1 MKEPL
6 KFFLIAGEPSGDL
19 HGAKLIKAIKSLQ
32 PLSSFMGH
40 GGYLMEKEGMKIVE
54 HCNNLSVMGFK
65 EVIVHLPRIWAI
77 MNNTIALV
85 KRVKPDRIILIDYP
99 GFNLRFAKNISKFG
113 IPISYFILPQA
124 WAWKSKRVEIIK
136 KYFDQS
142 FSIFPFEQKWYR
154 SKGVDTKY
162 YGHPFIEI
170 DHLNE
175 NRAQFFKRH
184 KLNQKEKL
192 IALLPGS
199 RQQEINNHWGIYIE
213 TVALLKKT
221 YPNLQVII
229 AKSDNV
235 TFPKADKSFKI
246 EKNAKKA
253 IIASD
258 IAIVASGTATLECA
272 IEGTPLVVCYKV
284 SSLTWFLAKLM
295 VKVEHSSIVN
305 LIAGKKIVPEFLQSE
320 MKPNIIKNKLI
331 ELIDE
336 KSKIRNQMME
346 DFLTIKNKLGTPG
359 VYAKIANEI
368 LKATKHEKNI

>member
-6 KFFLIAGEPSGDL
+6 KFFFIAGEPSGDL

-77 MNNTIALV
+77 MNNTIALI

-192 IALLPGS
+192 LALLPGS

-213 TVALLKKT
+213 TVALLKRT

-284 SSLTWFLAKLM
+284 STLTWLLAKFL
-295 VKVEHSSIVN
+295 VKVEHYSIVN
-305 LIAGKKIVPEFLQSE
+305 LIAGKKIIPEFLQSE
-320 MKPNIIKNKLI
+320 MEPNIIKNKLI

-336 KSKIRNQMME
+336 KSKLRNQMME
-346 DFLTIKNKLGTPG
+346 DFLTIKDKLGTPG

-368 LKATKHEKNI
+368 LKATLSLIHI

>member
-6 KFFLIAGEPSGDL
+6 KFFFIAGEPSGDL

-40 GGYLMEKEGMKIVE
+40 GGYLMEKEGMKIIE

-170 DHLNE
+170 DHLDE

-192 IALLPGS
+192 LALLPGS

-213 TVALLKKT
+213 TVALLKRT

-246 EKNAKKA
+246 EKNAKRA

-284 SSLTWFLAKLM
+284 STLTWLLAKLL

-336 KSKIRNQMME
+336 KSKLRNQMME
-346 DFLTIKNKLGTPG
+346 DFLTIKDKLGTPG

-368 LKATKHEKNI
+368 LKATKT

>member
-1 MKEPL
+1 MKKTL
-6 KFFLIAGEPSGDL
+6 RFFLIAGEPSGDL

-32 PLSSFMGH
+32 PFSSFMGH

-65 EVIVHLPRIWAI
+65 EVAVHLPRIWTI
-77 MNNTIALV
+77 MNKTVTLV
-85 KRVKPDRIILIDYP
+85 KKLKPDRIILIDYP
-99 GFNLRFAKNISKFG
+99 GFNLRFAQNISKFG

-142 FSIFPFEQKWYR
+142 FSIFPFEHKWYR

-162 YGHPFIEI
+162 YGHPFMEI

-175 NRAQFFKRH
+175 NRVQFFKRH
-184 KLNQKEKL
+184 NLNQKEKL

-199 RQQEINNHWGIYIE
+199 RQQEINKHWKIYIE
-213 TVALLKKT
+213 TVDLLKKT
-221 YPNLQVII
+221 YPTLQVIVG
-229 AKSDNV
+229 KSNNV
-235 TFPKADKSFKI
+235 TFPNADKSFKI

-284 SSLTWFLAKLM
+284 SPLTWLLAKFM
-295 VKVEHSSIVN
+295 VKVEYTSIVN
-305 LIAGKKIVPEFLQSE
+305 LIAEKKIVPEFLQSK
-320 MKPNIIKNKLI
+320 MKPNIIKTKLI
-331 ELIDE
+331 QLIDE
-336 KSKIRNQMME
+336 KSKFRNKMME
-346 DFLTIKNKLGTPG
+346 DFITIKNKLGGSG

-368 LKATKHEKNI
+368 LKSTKP

>member
-1 MKEPL
+1 MREPL

-19 HGAKLIKAIKSLQ
+19 HGAKLIKAIKSLK
-32 PLSSFMGH
+32 PFSSFIGH
-40 GGYLMEKEGMKIVE
+40 GGYLMEKEGMRIVE

-65 EVIVHLPRIWAI
+65 EVVVHLPRIWRI
-77 MNNTIALV
+77 MISTVALV
-85 KRVKPDRIILIDYP
+85 KRIRPDRIILIDYP

-154 SKGVDTKY
+154 SKGVNTKY
-162 YGHPFIEI
+162 FGHPFIEV
-170 DHLNE
+170 DHVDEDRN
-175 NRAQFFKRH
+175 QFFKRH
-184 KLNQKEKL
+184 NLNQKEKL

-199 RQQEINNHWGIYIE
+199 RQQEINKHWGIYIE
-213 TVALLKKT
+213 TVALLKKE
-221 YPNLQVII
+221 YPNLQVIVG
-229 AKSDNV
+229 KSDNV
-235 TFPKADKSFKI
+235 AFPTTDRSFKI
-246 EKNAKKA
+246 EQNSKKA

-284 SSLTWFLAKLM
+284 SSLTWLLAKLM
-295 VKVEHSSIVN
+295 VNVEHSSIVN
-305 LIAGKKIVPEFLQSE
+305 LIAGKTIVPEFLQSE
-320 MKPNIIKNKLI
+320 MKPNTIKNKLI

-336 KSKIRNQMME
+336 KSKLRNQMIE
-346 DFLTIKNKLGTPG
+346 DFLKIKNTLGTPG
-359 VYAKIANEI
+359 VYARIANEI
-368 LKATKHEKNI
+368 LKATKP

>member
-1 MKEPL
+1 MKEPP

-19 HGAKLIKAIKSLQ
+19 HGASLIKAIKSIE
-32 PLSSFMGH
+32 PFSSFMGH

-65 EVIVHLPRIWAI
+65 EVVVHLPRIWKI
-77 MNNTIALV
+77 MNNTVALV
-85 KRVKPDRIILIDYP
+85 KKVKPDRIILIDYP

-170 DHLNE
+170 DHQYE
-175 NRAQFFKRH
+175 NRVQFFKRH

-192 IALLPGS
+192 LALLPGS
-199 RQQEINNHWGIYIE
+199 RQQEINNHWGIYIK
-213 TVALLKKT
+213 TVALLKKA

-246 EKNAKKA
+246 ERNAKKA

-284 SSLTWFLAKLM
+284 SALTWLLAKLL

-320 MKPNIIKNKLI
+320 MQPKTIMNKLI
-331 ELIDE
+331 ELMDE
-336 KSKIRNQMME
+336 KSKLRNQMME
-346 DFLTIKNKLGTPG
+346 DFLTIKDNLGTPG

-368 LKATKHEKNI
+368 LKATKT

>member
-32 PLSSFMGH
+32 PFSSFMGH
-40 GGYLMEKEGMKIVE
+40 GGYLMEKEGMKIIE

-175 NRAQFFKRH
+175 NRSQFFKRH

-192 IALLPGS
+192 LALLPGS

-213 TVALLKKT
+213 TVALLKRT

-284 SSLTWFLAKLM
+284 SSLTWLLAKLM

-336 KSKIRNQMME
+336 KSRIRNQMME

>member
-6 KFFLIAGEPSGDL
+6 KFFFIAGEPSGDL

-192 IALLPGS
+192 LALLPGS

-213 TVALLKKT
+213 TVALLKRT

-305 LIAGKKIVPEFLQSE
+305 LIAEKKIVPEFLQSE
-320 MKPNIIKNKLI
+320 MQPNIIKNKLI

-336 KSKIRNQMME
+336 KSKTRNKMME
-346 DFLTIKNKLGTPG
+346 DFLAIKNKLGTPG

>member
-19 HGAKLIKAIKSLQ
+19 HGAKLIRAIKTLQ

-65 EVIVHLPRIWAI
+65 EVAVHLPRIWTI
-77 MNNTIALV
+77 FNNTVALV
-85 KRVKPDRIILIDYP
+85 KKVKPDRIILIDYP
-99 GFNLRFAKNISKFG
+99 GFNLRFAKSISKFG
-113 IPISYFILPQA
+113 IPISYFVLPQA
-124 WAWKSKRVEIIK
+124 WAWKSKRVETIK
-136 KYFDQS
+136 KHFDQS

-162 YGHPFIEI
+162 YGHPFMEI

-175 NRAQFFKRH
+175 DRVQFFKRH

-199 RQQEINNHWGIYIE
+199 RQQEINKHWGIYIE
-213 TVALLKKT
+213 TVTLLKKA
-221 YPNLQVII
+221 YPSLQVIVG
-229 AKSDNV
+229 KSDNV
-235 TFPKADKSFKI
+235 IIPKTDKSFKI

-272 IEGTPLVVCYKV
+272 IEGVPLVVCYKV
-284 SSLTWFLAKLM
+284 SPLSWLLAKLM
-295 VKVEHSSIVN
+295 IKVDHYSIVN
-305 LIAGKKIVPEFLQSE
+305 LIAGKKVVPEFVQSE

-331 ELIDE
+331 ELINE
-336 KSKIRNQMME
+336 KSKIRNQMMS
-346 DFLTIKNKLGTPG
+346 DFLIIKNKLGTPG
-359 VYAKIANEI
+359 VYAKIANKI
-368 LKATKHEKNI
+368 LKATKT

>member
-1 MKEPL
+1 MEEPL

-192 IALLPGS
+192 LALLPGS

-213 TVALLKKT
+213 TVALLKRT

-320 MKPNIIKNKLI
+320 MQPNIIKNKLI

-336 KSKIRNQMME
+336 KSKTRNKMME

>member
-54 HCNNLSVMGFK
+54 YCNNLSVMGFK
-65 EVIVHLPRIWAI
+65 EVIVHLPRIWTI
-77 MNNTIALV
+77 MKNTITLV
-85 KRVKPDRIILIDYP
+85 KKVKPDRIILIDYP

-175 NRAQFFKRH
+175 NRSQFFKRH

-199 RQQEINNHWGIYIE
+199 RQQEINNHWRIYIE
-213 TVALLKKT
+213 TVALLKKV

-368 LKATKHEKNI
+368 LKATKT

>member
-19 HGAKLIKAIKSLQ
+19 HGAKLIKAIKSLT
-32 PLSSFMGH
+32 PFSSFMGH
-40 GGYLMEKEGMKIVE
+40 GGSLMEKEGMKIIE

-65 EVIVHLPRIWAI
+65 EVVVHLPRIWKI

-85 KRVKPDRIILIDYP
+85 KKIKPDRIILIDYP
-99 GFNLRFAKNISKFG
+99 GFNLRFAKNISKFE

-142 FSIFPFEQKWYR
+142 FSIFPFEQKWYK

-162 YGHPFIEI
+162 FGHPFMEI
-170 DHLNE
+170 DHLDE
-175 NRAQFFKRH
+175 NRIQFFKRH

-199 RQQEINNHWGIYIE
+199 RQQEINKHWGIYIE
-213 TVALLKKT
+213 TIDLLKKSF
-221 YPNLQVII
+221 PGLQVIVG
-229 AKSDNV
+229 KSENV
-235 TFPKADKSFKI
+235 SFPITDDSFRI

-258 IAIVASGTATLECA
+258 VAIVASGTATLECA

-284 SSLTWFLAKLM
+284 SPITWLIAKYL
-295 VKVEHSSIVN
+295 VKVKYSSIVN
-305 LIAGKKIVPEFLQSE
+305 LIAEKKIVPEFLQSK
-320 MKPNIIKNKLI
+320 MKPNNIKNKLI

-336 KSKIRNQMME
+336 KSKLRNKMME
-346 DFLTIKNKLGTPG
+346 DFLKIKNRLGTPG
-359 VYAKIANEI
+359 VYAKIADEI
-368 LKATKHEKNI
+368 LKETKL

>member
-1 MKEPL
+1 MKEPF

-19 HGAKLIKAIKSLQ
+19 HGSKLIKAIKSLQ
-32 PLSSFMGH
+32 PFSSFMGH
-40 GGYLMEKEGMKIVE
+40 GGDLMEKEGMKIVE
-54 HCNNLSVMGFK
+54 HCNNLSVMGFN
-65 EVIVHLPRIWAI
+65 EVVVHLPRIWTI
-77 MNNTIALV
+77 MKNTVALV
-85 KRVKPDRIILIDYP
+85 RKIKPDRIILIDYP
-99 GFNLRFAKNISKFG
+99 GFNLRFAKKISKFR

-124 WAWKSKRVEIIK
+124 WAWKSNRVEFIK

-142 FSIFPFEQKWYR
+142 FSIFPFEQKWYK

-162 YGHPFIEI
+162 YGHPFMEI

-175 NRAQFFKRH
+175 NRVQFFKRH
-184 KLNQKEKL
+184 KFNQKEKL

-199 RQQEINNHWGIYIE
+199 RQQEINKHWGIYIE

-221 YPNLQVII
+221 YPSLQVIVGR
-229 AKSDNV
+229 SDNV
-235 TFPKADKSFKI
+235 TLPKIDKSFKI
-246 EKNAKKA
+246 ETNARKA

-284 SSLTWFLAKLM
+284 STLTWLLAKLM
-295 VKVEHSSIVN
+295 VKIKHSSIVN
-305 LIAGKKIVPEFLQSE
+305 LIAEKKIVPEFLQSE
-320 MKPNIIKNKLI
+320 MKPNIIKNKIL

-336 KSKIRNQMME
+336 ESKIRGQMIKN
-346 DFLTIKNKLGTPG
+346 FHIIKNKLGAPG

-368 LKATKHEKNI
+368 LKATKI